1 MIVKSTLLAVLLFI
15 GSVTLAGAQGTE
27 SSVPLGTSKMGQT
40 TNGAITQA
48 IIGWNYLHVAACTVF
63 SGTFVLIA
71 QEDGSTWYTSDLI
84 TTSALSAACQ
94 TNHWVAFHVINFNGA
109 WDQAYVYPF

>member
-40 TNGAITQA
+40 TNEAITQA
-48 IIGWNYLHVAACTVF
+48 VIGWNYLRCLLPVQYLAVRLF
-63 SGTFVLIA
+63 
-71 QEDGSTWYTSDLI
+71 
-84 TTSALSAACQ
+84 
-94 TNHWVAFHVINFNGA
+94 
-109 WDQAYVYPF
+109 

>member
-40 TNGAITQA
+40 TNGVIT
-48 IIGWNYLHVAACTVF
+48 
-63 SGTFVLIA
+63 
-71 QEDGSTWYTSDLI
+71 
-84 TTSALSAACQ
+84 
-94 TNHWVAFHVINFNGA
+94 
-109 WDQAYVYPF
+109 